1 MIATYIERAALSG
14 VIALALLVG
23 CKSPE
28 ADKTA
33 KADKT
38 APAKKDE
45 PAKVDDDKAKGGGGS
60 DEVEAEP
67 EEPAEEP
74 AVDDL
79 EGYDPR
85 VAQAAKVARE
95 IATDPKAADEV
106 LSKEN
111 LDREKLDA
119 LMYEIASDP
128 DLTEQY
134 RIARGL

>member
-23 CKSPE
+23 CKPPE

-45 PAKVDDDKAKGGGGS
+45 PAKVDDKAKGGGGS

-67 EEPAEEP
+67 EEAEEP
-74 AVDDL
+74 AADDL

-95 IATDPKAADEV
+95 IATDPKAADDV

>member
-33 KADKT
+33 KTDKT
-38 APAKKDE
+38 APAKKDA
-45 PAKVDDDKAKGGGGS
+45 PAKVEDDKAKGGGGS

-67 EEPAEEP
+67 EEVEEP

-95 IATDPKAADEV
+95 IATDPKAADDV

>member
-1 MIATYIERAALSG
+1 MIGTWIERAAL
-14 VIALALLVG
+14 VAFALTLG
-23 CKSPE
+23 CKSPDA

-33 KADKT
+33 KADKP

-45 PAKVDDDKAKGGGGS
+45 PAKADDKAKGGGGN

-67 EEPAEEP
+67 DEVEAPGG
-74 AVDDL
+74 DDL

-95 IATDPKAADEV
+95 IASDPKAADDV
-106 LSKEN
+106 LAKEN